1 MLYYR
6 LKNDIVNL
14 SQVKRISKRDELT
27 PFSKDEDKDS
37 WESHSNGK
45 FIISV
50 DDVDYQ
56 YDSLADRDLVFGDNS
71 TSYGQRQR
79 LLFQTD
85 RLWQMHFRKSGKN
98 CSFCDLFLN
107 FYQSS
112 FILLL

>member
-27 PFSKDEDKDS
+27 PFSKNEDKDS
-37 WESHSNGK
+37 WDPPSNGK

-56 YDSLADRDLVFGDNS
+56 YDSLNDRDLVFSDIIQHLTVNGNDYFFS
-71 TSYGQRQR
+71 DRQA
-79 LLFQTD
+79 LANAF
-85 RLWQMHFRKSGKN
+85 
-98 CSFCDLFLN
+98 
-107 FYQSS
+107 
-112 FILLL
+112 